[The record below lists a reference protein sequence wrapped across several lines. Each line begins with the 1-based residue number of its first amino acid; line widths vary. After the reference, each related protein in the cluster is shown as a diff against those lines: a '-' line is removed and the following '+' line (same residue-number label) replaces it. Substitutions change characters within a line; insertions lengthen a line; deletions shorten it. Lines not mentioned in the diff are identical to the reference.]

1 MEFLY
6 PNMLY
11 ALFALLIPVVIHLFN
26 FRRHKTV
33 YFSNTSVLKTIEQ
46 ENSKTKKLKHF
57 LVLMARMLFIAAL
70 VIAFAYPYKKDNAI
84 VNNNVNNLIAVYIDN
99 SMSMQSLSAEKT
111 LFEDSRNSAMKLVEN
126 LNQAQKYVLL
136 SNDRDTR
143 NEYPMN
149 HDEMLLRLNE
159 MKVEA
164 APVSF
169 EEIYNSLSF
178 IRKKNDFESATLF
191 VYSDFQKNM
200 MEINDLKND
209 TMIQIVVL
217 PLKSD
222 FQNNIYIDSVW
233 LQSPVLQKNMTNEL
247 NARIVNE
254 TPNDIKG
261 LPVNFS
267 LEDDI
272 VAYTTCDIDA
282 NSYTDVN
289 MQFVIDEDGD
299 RKAKVSIQD
308 SPITFDDEYNLVL
321 KVRPIINVVEIK
333 STTSSQQLTANSQ
346 QPTANSQQP
355 TANSQ
360 SSYLELLFE
369 GDALVN
375 YQSMSP
381 YNIDQNIIN
390 NAQMIV
396 VDEKANLNE
405 TMQQS
410 LLDFASK
417 GGTLLLLNDEN
428 TDNTYTYNNIGIE
441 SKQLDEN
448 KNRVE
453 YIAKRNA
460 FFDDIFVKLP
470 VNADLPEVYKHV
482 RFDISKSV
490 LNIISLQNGNPLL
503 MMCSHGKGRIFVMS
517 TTFNEEYSDLANHA
531 LCVPMMYKMALIG
544 GDVTELYYTLG
555 NDKTLDISDVSLNVD
570 DRVCL
575 KDVSGMFEI
584 LPLVEKRNNLNYL
597 YFFEDLPASGFYD
610 IYKNDSYVK
619 TVAWNDSREES
630 EMSFCEKEELQKL
643 LKDNKLNVLAMI
655 DVVET
660 KHYESGDALE
670 VIVNDAAIWKVFV
683 VIALIAL
690 LIEILILRFWK

>member
-1 MEFLY
+1 
-6 PNMLY
+6 
-11 ALFALLIPVVIHLFN
+11 
-26 FRRHKTV
+26 
-33 YFSNTSVLKTIEQ
+33 
-46 ENSKTKKLKHF
+46 
-57 LVLMARMLFIAAL
+57 MARMLFIAAL
-70 VIAFAYPYKKDNAI
+70 VIAFAYPYKKDNNAI
-84 VNNNVNNLIAVYIDN
+84 NNNVDNLIAVYIDN

-111 LFEDSRNSAMKLVEN
+111 LFEDSRSSAMKLVEN

-149 HDEMLLRLNE
+149 QDEMLLRLNE

-282 NSYTDVN
+282 NSYADVN
-289 MQFVIDEDGD
+289 MQFVVDKEGD

-321 KVRPIINVVEIK
+321 KVRPVINVVEIL
-333 STTSSQQLTANSQ
+333 SSAHGSQLTAHSF
-346 QPTANSQQP
+346 
-355 TANSQ
+355 
-360 SSYLELLFE
+360 LDLLFE
-369 GDALVN
+369 GDALIN
-375 YQSMSP
+375 YQAMSP
-381 YNIDQNIIN
+381 YNIDQNVIN

-396 VDEKANLNE
+396 VDEKANINE
-405 TMQQS
+405 TMQQT
-410 LLDFASK
+410 LLDFTSK

-428 TDNTYTYNNIGIE
+428 TDNSYIYNNIGIE
-441 SKQLDEN
+441 PRQLDEN

-470 VNADLPEVYKHV
+470 DNADFPEVYKHV

-531 LCVPMMYKMALIG
+531 LFVPMMYKMALIG

-555 NDKTLDISDVSLNVD
+555 KDKTLDISEVSLNVD

-575 KDVSGMFEI
+575 KDESGMFEM

-619 TVAWNDSREES
+619 TVAWNDNREES
-630 EMSFCEKEELQKL
+630 EMTFCEKENLQKM
-643 LKDNKLNVLAMI
+643 LKDKKLNVLAMI